1 MNESALHYSDDE
13 IDLRELIATVWQ
25 GKWTVLACTIIF
37 AAAGVAYAL
46 FKPNI
51 YEASILLAPAQD
63 ESNVNGIGGQL
74 GGLAS
79 LAGINIGSGSSNKTV
94 IAKETLQSRAFL
106 TDFIHRHNLRVP
118 LMASKSWSMSAQE
131 WVIDQSIFNQQSGEW
146 QHDKDGESLE
156 PTNWD
161 MVKRFRELLSV
172 RDDKDTGLVTVTIAS
187 ESPVAAQQW
196 LELLIKDIN
205 EHMRQQDV
213 REAEASIAYLEGKLR
228 ETNISG
234 MQQVFYQLIENET
247 RTVMLANAQ
256 REYVFETVDPA
267 VIPQEKSEP
276 KRGLIVSLTAM
287 LGCMVG
293 MLAIFVTVFL
303 RSTKENTEMP
313 QTIEKR

>member
-118 LMASKSWSMSAQE
+118 LMTSKSLCMSSQE
-131 WVIDQSIFNQQSGEW
+131 CEIDQSIVNQQIC
-146 QHDKDGESLE
+146 
-156 PTNWD
+156 
-161 MVKRFRELLSV
+161 V
-172 RDDKDTGLVTVTIAS
+172 
-187 ESPVAAQQW
+187 
-196 LELLIKDIN
+196 
-205 EHMRQQDV
+205 
-213 REAEASIAYLEGKLR
+213 
-228 ETNISG
+228 
-234 MQQVFYQLIENET
+234 
-247 RTVMLANAQ
+247 
-256 REYVFETVDPA
+256 
-267 VIPQEKSEP
+267 
-276 KRGLIVSLTAM
+276 
-287 LGCMVG
+287 
-293 MLAIFVTVFL
+293 
-303 RSTKENTEMP
+303 
-313 QTIEKR
+313 